1 MEIPEKFGMKEFNSV
16 KNPMILGNKLI
27 KRYGYAVDST
37 KLKQIVRSLRYLITT
52 RPDLIYLVNVVSMYM
67 RTQARCI
74 CRL

>member
-1 MEIPEKFGMKEFNSV
+1 MKEYNSV

-27 KRYGYAVDST
+27 KGDGYAVDPT
-37 KLKQIVRSLRYLITT
+37 TLKQIVRSVRYLITT